1 MINASKHSSSFTPLW
16 SSKSASSECNTECRI
31 QTTSMWLVCD
41 RRVQEPTPASH
52 IDVDM
57 HFPAHAPRAYW
68 IVCTL
73 FQPAPG
79 SGDPSDAMMTV
90 SVSLCCQASV
100 HIFVPHRFN
109 LLTPPSHF
117 GQAFSTPIPPQVCST
132 EGIPIFPR
140 GLQTTTIVMAEVETH
155 AQDGTRQAELKKPR
169 SARKSE
175 RLQTALRSYRVLK
188 DLTPEQVQNFMDSY
202 EIYSLDWAD
211 EKTMVATLGS
221 DYKQK
226 VGQKLADYYCVLNH
240 LCALGELLV
249 HPSRPSKAVLTN
261 AQRKDVHSSISLR
274 PEYHGESIDVRG
286 IGLQRAPPA
295 TQCASS

>member
-1 MINASKHSSSFTPLW
+1 
-16 SSKSASSECNTECRI
+16 
-31 QTTSMWLVCD
+31 
-41 RRVQEPTPASH
+41 
-52 IDVDM
+52 
-57 HFPAHAPRAYW
+57 
-68 IVCTL
+68 
-73 FQPAPG
+73 
-79 SGDPSDAMMTV
+79 
-90 SVSLCCQASV
+90 
-100 HIFVPHRFN
+100 
-109 LLTPPSHF
+109 
-117 GQAFSTPIPPQVCST
+117 
-132 EGIPIFPR
+132 
-140 GLQTTTIVMAEVETH
+140 MAEVETH
-155 AQDGTRQAELKKPR
+155 AQDETRQAELKKPR
-169 SARKSE
+169 PARKSE

-249 HPSRPSKAVLTN
+249 YPSRPSKAVLTN
-261 AQRKDVHSSISLR
+261 AQRKDVHSTISLR